1 MDINAEGLRIQVVDE
16 KGKPLFSSG
25 GSVPSVSARRL
36 LRIIGKSLQETSSP
50 VRIEGHTDA
59 TKYGN
64 GEAGYTNWE
73 LSTERANVARRE
85 LISGGLNSARVVQVI
100 GFANTVPLNPEDL
113 NDPLNRRISITVLNK
128 KPKQEERPVVRPV
141 DKVPDT
147 LPKGAQ
153 EIPPNLRAPA
163 QFLSKDTAPKSPA
176 MEIPSK
182 VTPSSDK
189 TAR

>member
-1 MDINAEGLRIQVVDE
+1 
-16 KGKPLFSSG
+16 
-25 GSVPSVSARRL
+25 
-36 LRIIGKSLQETSSP
+36 LRIIGKSLKETP
-50 VRIEGHTDA
+50 NPIRIEGHTDA
-59 TKYGN
+59 VKYGN
-64 GEAGYTNWE
+64 GETGYTNWE

-85 LISGGLNSARVVQVI
+85 LIAGGLDSNQVVQVI

-113 NDPLNRRISITVLNK
+113 ADPLNRRISITVLNK
-128 KPKQEERPVVRPV
+128 KPKQETKSVVRPV
-141 DKVPDT
+141 EKVPDS

-163 QFLSKDTAPKSPA
+163 QFLSKDNAPKSPP
-176 MEIPSK
+176 MEIPLK